1 MSASKS
7 IKVQTN
13 VVFEH
18 LQSSSKRFVVE
29 QGGTRSGKTYN
40 ILTWLIVGYLL
51 QETGQTLSIVRKTMP
66 SLRAT
71 AMRDFFTILDGLGLY
86 DPNMHNRTNMEYTI
100 NANLVEFISCDQPQK
115 LRGRKRNTL
124 FMNEANEI
132 QKEDYLQM
140 NLRTSDR
147 VILDYNPSDA
157 FHWIYDD
164 IIPRDDCD
172 FYKTTYLD
180 NPFLPDSLKAEIL
193 QLKEADPDY
202 WRVYGMGERAELTN
216 SVFGH
221 WREVPAVPADFR
233 LIGYGLD
240 FGYSVDPSA
249 MVGVYTDGNSYCFD
263 ELIYRTGMTNADI
276 GNTMRDLGISRSDA
290 VVADSAEPK
299 SIDQIHGMGFNIHPC
314 EKGPDSV
321 RAGIDYLRSR
331 PLLVTSRSVNGIKEL
346 RGYRWAEDKNGQPLN
361 KPLGRDHFIDACRY
375 GAMWMAKRPNYGQYA
390 IS

>member
-7 IKVQTN
+7 IRVQTN
-13 VVFEH
+13 IVFEH
-18 LQSSSKRFVVE
+18 LQQSNQRFVVE

-51 QETGQTLSIVRKTMP
+51 QNTGKTVSIVRKTMP

-71 AMRDFFTILDGLGLY
+71 AMRDFFTILDACGLY
-86 DPNMHNRTNMEYTI
+86 NPAMHNKTNMEYTL
-100 NANLVEFISCDQPQK
+100 NNNLVEFISCDQPQK
-115 LRGRKRNTL
+115 LRGRKRSTL

-132 QKEDYLQM
+132 TKEDFVQM

-147 VILDYNPSDA
+147 VIMDYNPSDA
-157 FHWIYDD
+157 FHWIYDE

-172 FYKTTYLD
+172 FFKTTYLD
-180 NPFLPDSLKAEIL
+180 NPFLPSALRAEIE
-193 QLKEADPDY
+193 QLREADPDY
-202 WRVYGMGERAELTN
+202 WRVYGLGERAELTN

-221 WREVPAVPADFR
+221 WQEVKKVPDGYR

-249 MVGVYTDGNSYCFD
+249 LVAVYSDGTGFCFS
-263 ELIYRTGMTNADI
+263 ELLYRTGMTNAEI
-276 GNTMRDLGISRSDA
+276 GNTMKTLGVHPTDV

-299 SIDQIHGMGFNIHPC
+299 SIDQIHGMGFNVHPC

-331 PLLVTSRSVNGIKEL
+331 PLMVTANSINGIKEL
-346 RGYRWAEDKNGQPLN
+346 RGYRWAEDKNGQALN
-361 KPLGRDHFIDACRY
+361 KPIGRDHFIDACRY
-375 GAMWMAKRPNYGQYA
+375 GAMWLAKRPNYGKYA